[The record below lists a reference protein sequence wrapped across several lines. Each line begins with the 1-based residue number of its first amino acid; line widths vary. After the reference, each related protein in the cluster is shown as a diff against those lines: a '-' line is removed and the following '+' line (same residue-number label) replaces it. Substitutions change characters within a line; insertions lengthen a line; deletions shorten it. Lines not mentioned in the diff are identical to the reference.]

1 MEETTAYITAD
12 ILKDVVT
19 GSSGTAYMC
28 KISGM
33 DVAAKTGTTD
43 SKKINGYVDLLHI
56 IQQLHGL
63 DMIHQKKLDMV
74 MQMQHNKFG
83 QEL

>member
-28 KISGM
+28 KISWNGCI
-33 DVAAKTGTTD
+33 
-43 SKKINGYVDLLHI
+43 SKKLV
-56 IQQLHGL
+56 QQ
-63 DMIHQKKLDMV
+63 IVKR
-74 MQMQHNKFG
+74 
-83 QEL
+83 